1 MLADWDRDRG
11 LTLGLGPRY
20 EALVAPRGHEVK
32 DVVSQGQQ
40 LLVVRERLPSTS
52 DLRARLQG
60 GSELKGCGG
69 PLVGCGLPKGRG
81 EPRTSS
87 SSIVTS
93 TRTKLEHQ
101 TTRPN

>member
-1 MLADWDRDRG
+1 MHL
-11 LTLGLGPRY
+11 
-20 EALVAPRGHEVK
+20 EVTK
-32 DVVSQGQQ
+32 FKMSSTEGNSSSSFANG
-40 LLVVRERLPSTS
+40 LPSRS

-87 SSIVTS
+87 SSNVTS
-93 TRTKLEHQ
+93 TRTKLVHQ